1 MLISGEM
8 FRRGFT
14 LIELMIVVVVVGILA
29 AIAIPMYNNA
39 TVRAKQAQAKVV
51 LAGIRESLEEW
62 YEEYGGFP
70 EWWDGWP
77 LGYRWHD
84 KYFWFHPIAFRGNK
98 WVFLDYYHP
107 EEDPVYEY
115 TLFIGECPYEGTY
128 ASSGFIDFIDHLLNP
143 LPSLANAFWIW
154 SDLSCEDYWVMADPI
169 RSPDKSLRNS
179 ERLIITSSGKLFK
192 VPASVIPDKIWSNPA
207 GVNCG
212 D

>member
-1 MLISGEM
+1 M

-77 LGYRWHD
+77 LGFRWHD
-84 KYFWFHPIAFRGNK
+84 RYFWFHPIAFRGNR

-115 TLFIGECPYEGTY
+115 TLFISKSSAVIIAYSPSSRYITLSVY
-128 ASSGFIDFIDHLLNP
+128 LITAVASEAIKFS
-143 LPSLANAFWIW
+143 PSPA
-154 SDLSCEDYWVMADPI
+154 PI
-169 RSPDKSLRNS
+169 RSGLP
-179 ERLIITSSGKLFK
+179 
-192 VPASVIPDKIWSNPA
+192 
-207 GVNCG
+207 
-212 D
+212 